1 MKPRVQLDDAT
12 LRARQALEA
21 LAVEY
26 WHEVDVNGGREAHAF
41 YTEDAI
47 FTTSLKSRRGRDEI
61 RAFYTARTARGP
73 RLSLHVVQ
81 NFRVVLDTPLVARCD
96 YVMSLYA
103 ADGEAVLPSRPAIM
117 IARTTERAVRERE
130 DGPWLYAE
138 RTLTPLFRD
147 DTPTTG

>member
-1 MKPRVQLDDAT
+1 MNSRVQLDEAT
-12 LRARQALEA
+12 LRARQELEA

-26 WHEVDVNGGREAHAF
+26 WHEVDVNGGRAALAF
-41 YTEDAI
+41 YTEDAV

-61 RAFYTARTARGP
+61 HAFYTARTARGP

-81 NFRVVLDTPLVARCD
+81 NFRVVLDSPLVARCD

-103 ADGEAVLPSRPAIM
+103 ADGEPVLPSRPAIM
-117 IARTTERAVRERE
+117 IARAIERVVRERE
-130 DGPWLYAE
+130 DAPWRYAE
-138 RTLTPLFRD
+138 RTLVPLFRD